1 MRFLVDIPLDEIE
14 RYAQEVGAST
24 ISVGEGQVPMLVMSD
39 ELPALEKVPEQDFP
53 VRVLSLYDPDLGSKW
68 AEISSRYGDRWIYP
82 LVRGDTVVGALELWE
97 MSGCIEIRMM
107 DLDAPELLPDALSAI
122 DSMMGFYGMKGTDI
136 VRIREI
142 MNTDAEKLD
151 GGMVSVLTENGYHF
165 VNGFYAKGRFVPWT
179 MTEQEM
185 LSYVFSKQRVPRNDR
200 YPTVAA
206 AMEGRGYIRGDQE
219 LMARVSER
227 TTMKKQMERGGLM
240 KMALSPGYIGYTTME
255 MAVLYRAEKAFVVD
269 RHSREVLKLIAR
281 KQPVSKKDL
290 VADSAFSPER
300 TSEILSELSKNSVI
314 YTDESNRI
322 CIVPDEGMDRHEA
335 QKEIVRRHFRDFG
348 IFSAETLSQFVGG
361 RMAVTRGLLR
371 ELEDDGFL
379 RKGFFVKDDQTLYW
393 MLSDDVGVKPP
404 RFLDNFVLNSQDNLH
419 IYLRGMIKA
428 ETGAGANSVIFSGTR
443 IVGSFKGKVCAS
455 GAKVEEF
462 QGSDR
467 AARILKE
474 AAQSVGVSLETQRQR
489 DDDDWDVSE
498 FYLKVNTGA

>member
-1 MRFLVDIPLDEIE
+1 
-14 RYAQEVGAST
+14 
-24 ISVGEGQVPMLVMSD
+24 
-39 ELPALEKVPEQDFP
+39 
-53 VRVLSLYDPDLGSKW
+53 
-68 AEISSRYGDRWIYP
+68 
-82 LVRGDTVVGALELWE
+82 
-97 MSGCIEIRMM
+97 
-107 DLDAPELLPDALSAI
+107 
-122 DSMMGFYGMKGTDI
+122 
-136 VRIREI
+136 
-142 MNTDAEKLD
+142 
-151 GGMVSVLTENGYHF
+151 
-165 VNGFYAKGRFVPWT
+165 
-179 MTEQEM
+179 
-185 LSYVFSKQRVPRNDR
+185 
-200 YPTVAA
+200 
-206 AMEGRGYIRGDQE
+206 
-219 LMARVSER
+219 
-227 TTMKKQMERGGLM
+227 
-240 KMALSPGYIGYTTME
+240 
-255 MAVLYRAEKAFVVD
+255 
-269 RHSREVLKLIAR
+269 
-281 KQPVSKKDL
+281 
-290 VADSAFSPER
+290 
-300 TSEILSELSKNSVI
+300 
-314 YTDESNRI
+314 
-322 CIVPDEGMDRHEA
+322 MDRHEA

-348 IFSAETLSQFVGG
+348 SFSAETLSQFVGG